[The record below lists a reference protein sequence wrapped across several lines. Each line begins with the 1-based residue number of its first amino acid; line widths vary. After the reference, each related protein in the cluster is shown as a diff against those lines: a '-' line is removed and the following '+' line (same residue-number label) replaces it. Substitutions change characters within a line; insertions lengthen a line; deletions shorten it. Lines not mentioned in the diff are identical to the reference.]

1 MGRTPGL
8 RALTLLLLLLLASAA
23 AAQRP
28 AAPAEARL
36 PPLSMTCPMH
46 PDIVE
51 SRPGSCPLCKMAL
64 VPVRLDSAWMCPI
77 HTTVMS
83 DEEGTCRI
91 CRRQLMQVRVA
102 VTWTCLAQ
110 PGIERMEP
118 GSCPDGSAMIVR
130 RTLRPHGN
138 HNPQHGGQF
147 FMAPDNW
154 HHLEGTYP
162 RDRVFRLYVYDDYA
176 RTLPAADMKR
186 VQARVVTRETFD
198 AATRKT
204 TEITS
209 FPLRLSG
216 GGAYFEARIDAVKLP
231 AEMTAKV
238 TIKPGAPEHRFD
250 FTFQRITR
258 EPASPA
264 AAAGRTPATA
274 GATTATPAR
283 PATSPA
289 NRPAAAGAS
298 APSAAAATAS
308 GQPTAAGTASNSTT
322 AGAATEPLPGG
333 DPLLAPLQIPGTMEG
348 IVEQLKARDAAIGE
362 LIRQGNFAAVWVPA
376 FHAKDLAIALEPH
389 LAHLP
394 PDAREL
400 GEPALQRVVRFAWLL
415 DAFGDVGNRQQ
426 LEGGHAEL
434 AAAIA
439 DVVKAFAE
447 VQ

>member
-1 MGRTPGL
+1 
-8 RALTLLLLLLLASAA
+8 
-23 AAQRP
+23 
-28 AAPAEARL
+28 
-36 PPLSMTCPMH
+36 
-46 PDIVE
+46 
-51 SRPGSCPLCKMAL
+51 
-64 VPVRLDSAWMCPI
+64 
-77 HTTVMS
+77 MS
-83 DEEGTCRI
+83 EEEGTCRI

-110 PGIERMEP
+110 PGIERIEP

-176 RTLPAADMKR
+176 RTLSAADMKR

-198 AATRKT
+198 PATRKT

-209 FPLRLSG
+209 FPLRISG
-216 GGAYFEARIDAVKLP
+216 GGAYLEARVDAVKLP

-238 TIKPGAPEHRFD
+238 TIKPGAPEYRFD
-250 FTFQRITR
+250 FTFQGITR
-258 EPASPA
+258 EPASAA
-264 AAAGRTPATA
+264 AAAGRT
-274 GATTATPAR
+274 
-283 PATSPA
+283 
-289 NRPAAAGAS
+289 AA
-298 APSAAAATAS
+298 
-308 GQPTAAGTASNSTT
+308 T
-322 AGAATEPLPGG
+322 AGAATRTPARPDAPPANRAPTAPAPTPAGPRTASAQSSTSGASGTGAAGGLPEPSPGA
-333 DPLLAPLQIPGTMEG
+333 DPLLAPLQIPATMEG
-348 IVEQLKARDAAIGE
+348 IVEQLKARDVAIGE

-394 PDAREL
+394 PDAREI
-400 GEPALQRVVRFAWLL
+400 GEPALQRVVRLAWLL

-434 AAAIA
+434 SAAIA

-447 VQ
+447 VP